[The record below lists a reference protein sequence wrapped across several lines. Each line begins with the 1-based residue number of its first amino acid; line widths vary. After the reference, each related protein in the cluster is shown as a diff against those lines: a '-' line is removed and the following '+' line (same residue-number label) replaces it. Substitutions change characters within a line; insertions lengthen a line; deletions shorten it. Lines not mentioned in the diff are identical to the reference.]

1 MLKALMI
8 WVCYNELPHLW
19 RIYVMLLALRSYCIL
34 ILISKSVHLIPENA
48 AYRGSS
54 LGFGKKPQNYLA
66 HLVKNQHCCMLHTCW
81 QIQQIIWLSI
91 HAYCAHA
98 HCSEYVFPKLKRALS
113 LFPHI
118 VFIHTNLVQADESK
132 LWDAVGCWFVFGTR
146 SVPQTSLRV
155 CSSPELVPPP
165 ACGSSRLDSASGSG
179 SDTTTWWASCDWG
192 PPGNLKGVMGE
203 F

>member
-1 MLKALMI
+1 M
-8 WVCYNELPHLW
+8 
-19 RIYVMLLALRSYCIL
+19 
-34 ILISKSVHLIPENA
+34 HLIPENA

-54 LGFGKKPQNYLA
+54 LGFGKAKKLFGTFREKSALLYAAHMLA
-66 HLVKNQHCCMLHTCW
+66 NTADHLAIHTC
-81 QIQQIIWLSI
+81 ILYTCTL
-91 HAYCAHA
+91 HN
-98 HCSEYVFPKLKRALS
+98 EYVFPKLKRALS

-118 VFIHTNLVQADESK
+118 VFIHTNLVQAHESK
-132 LWDAVGCWFVFGTR
+132 LWDDAGCWFVFGTR
-146 SVPQTSLRV
+146 SVPQTSLHV

-179 SDTTTWWASCDWG
+179 SDTTIWWASCDWG